1 MFIRTCM
8 HKTNLLKKTGVYNM
22 NKVSIIGA
30 GNVGASTA
38 RLIAQKELADVV
50 LVDIV
55 EGLPQGKALDIL
67 ESGPIE
73 RFDSKIIGTNSYQE
87 IKNSKVTVITA
98 GLPRKPGMSRLDLLE
113 KNHRI
118 VKSIIQNIVDTAPET
133 IIVMVTNPLDV
144 MTYVAFKESGFK
156 SSHVLGQAGVL
167 DSSRFRSF
175 IAMELGVSVEDVQS
189 MVLGGHGDSMVPLP
203 RYTTVSGIPVTEL
216 LSSDVIERLINRTR
230 KAGAEIIA
238 HLKTS
243 SAYYS
248 PAAAI
253 GQIVESILKDKKRI
267 VPASSY
273 LNGEYGLKNVYVGV
287 PVKLGSQGV
296 EEIIELE
303 LTEDE
308 LKALQRSA
316 AIYVEAIKTLGY

>member
-1 MFIRTCM
+1 M

-73 RFDSKIIGTNSYQE
+73 GFDSKIIGTNSYQE

-175 IAMELGVSVEDVQS
+175 IAMELEVSVEDVQS

-296 EEIIELE
+296 EEIIELK

>member
-1 MFIRTCM
+1 
-8 HKTNLLKKTGVYNM
+8 M

-38 RLIAQKELADVV
+38 RLIVQKELADVV

-67 ESGPIE
+67 ASGPIE
-73 RFDSKIIGTNSYQE
+73 GFDSKIIGTNSYQE

-144 MTYVAFKESGFK
+144 MTYVAFKESGFT

-230 KAGAEIIA
+230 KAGGEIIA

-253 GQIVESILKDKKRI
+253 TQIVESILKDKKRI

-273 LNGEYGLKNVYVGV
+273 LDGEYGLKNVYVGV
-287 PVKLGSQGV
+287 PVKLGAQGV

>member
-1 MFIRTCM
+1 
-8 HKTNLLKKTGVYNM
+8 M

-73 RFDSKIIGTNSYQE
+73 GFDSKIIGTNSYQE
-87 IKNSKVTVITA
+87 IQNSKVTVVTA

-118 VKSIIQNIVDTAPET
+118 VKSIIQNIVDMVPET

-156 SSHVLGQAGVL
+156 SSYVLGQAGVL

-216 LSSDVIERLINRTR
+216 LSSEVIERLIDRTR
-230 KAGAEIIA
+230 KAGGEIIA

-253 GQIVESILKDKKRI
+253 VQLVESILKDKKRI
-267 VPASSY
+267 VPVSAY

-287 PVKLGSQGV
+287 PVKLGAQAV

-316 AIYVEAIKTLGY
+316 AIYVEAIKTLGYY

>member
-1 MFIRTCM
+1 
-8 HKTNLLKKTGVYNM
+8 M

-73 RFDSKIIGTNSYQE
+73 GFDSKIIGTNSYQE

-118 VKSIIQNIVDTAPET
+118 VKSIIQNIVDMAPET

-175 IAMELGVSVEDVQS
+175 IAMELEVSVEDVQS

-316 AIYVEAIKTLGY
+316 AIYVEAIKTLG

>member
-1 MFIRTCM
+1 M
-8 HKTNLLKKTGVYNM
+8 HKTNLLKKTGVYDM

-73 RFDSKIIGTNSYQE
+73 GFDSKIIGTNSYQE

-175 IAMELGVSVEDVQS
+175 IAMELEVSVEDVQS

-303 LTEDE
+303 LTDDE

>member
-1 MFIRTCM
+1 M

-73 RFDSKIIGTNSYQE
+73 GFDSKIIGTNSYQE

-175 IAMELGVSVEDVQS
+175 IAMELEVSVEDVQS